1 MKRYKHILI
10 FLSMGCLFLCVLGCG
25 STTKPSSIPRLVEK
39 SAPQTP
45 TWILTPPKPD
55 NTFVYFVGGAENQ
68 SSLQTAKKA
77 AVADATRQLV
87 DYIGIRVTRK
97 ISYKA
102 TGTEGDNVSSLTQ
115 QIEESIEGKGNA
127 NVSIEVSEIYYEKY
141 DNGTYTMY
149 TLIKLPKKWV
159 EAERERQRKLVE
171 QQRTISKK
179 YLSDAQALIAQRYYQ
194 PALEA
199 LWQGL
204 LISGKAAENE
214 DVYEEIR
221 TQLLSVYQRL
231 SLQLTSS
238 PNYAYSEGGSDLIVV
253 KVQDT
258 EKKVP
263 LSGIPIEAISDGG
276 TLVAKK
282 GTTTDNE
289 GNITYEVSQPGN
301 KNPLPITISF
311 SFSAYSNI
319 IAADKE
325 LEEQILNLKK
335 KNRIELSLKVAPRT
349 KAQPTAVVLLRTTK
363 QGTKSE
369 SYLFDQAANDSLSSQ
384 LASKGFNVIEIEM
397 PDLDFTSEKKLKET
411 LINHIRSR
419 YPEIRRLL
427 YVLMSGNVLGNAGDI
442 VKMDALSGL
451 YVSEVNL
458 SYSWIDLVANKVEE
472 GKPLQGKGAGLN
484 EEQALQNGIKNAIG
498 ALVSFLDEQ
507 ATKKK

>member
-1 MKRYKHILI
+1 MKRYKHTI
-10 FLSMGCLFLCVLGCG
+10 FFIFVVCLFLFFAACG
-25 STTKPSSIPRLVEK
+25 SATKPVSTPRVVEK

-45 TWILTPPKPD
+45 SWILTPPKPD
-55 NTFVYFVGGAENQ
+55 NNFVYFVGGAENQ
-68 SSLQTAKKA
+68 PSLQTAKKA

-102 TGTEGDNVSSLTQ
+102 TGTENDNVSSFTQ
-115 QIEESIEGKGNA
+115 KIEESIEGKGNA

-141 DNGTYTMY
+141 ENGTYTMY

-159 EAERERQRKLVE
+159 EAERARQQKLVE
-171 QQRTISKK
+171 QQRTIAKK
-179 YLSDAQALIAQRYYQ
+179 YLSDAQSLINLRYYQ

-214 DVYEEIR
+214 DIYEEIR
-221 TQLLSVYQRL
+221 TLLLSVYQRL
-231 SLQLTSS
+231 SLQLVSN
-238 PNYAYSEGGSDLIVV
+238 PAYAYSEGGSDLIVV
-253 KVQDT
+253 NLHDT
-258 EKKVP
+258 EKKIPV
-263 LSGIPIEAISDGG
+263 SGIPVEAISDGG
-276 TLVAKK
+276 TLVTKK

-289 GNITYEVSQPGN
+289 GNISYEVSQPGN
-301 KNPLPITISF
+301 KNPLPVTISF
-311 SFSAYSNI
+311 SFSTYSNI
-319 IAADKE
+319 ISADRE
-325 LEEQILNLKK
+325 LEEQILNIKT

-369 SYLFDQAANDSLSSQ
+369 SYFFDQAANDSLSSQ
-384 LASKGFNVIEIEM
+384 LASRGFYVIEIEM
-397 PDLDFTSEKKLKET
+397 PNLDFVNEKKIKE
-411 LINHIRSR
+411 LLLNHIRSN
-419 YPEIRRLL
+419 YPETRRLL

-442 VKMDALSGL
+442 AKMEALSGL

-458 SYSWIDLVANKVEE
+458 SYSWIDIVANKVEE
-472 GKPLQGKGAGLN
+472 GKPMKGKGAGLN
-484 EEQALQNGIKNAIG
+484 EEQALQNGIKDAIK
-498 ALVSFLDEQ
+498 ALVSFLDDQ